1 MFLKVSD
8 EKDVSECDLFDELV
22 ICRNIVDESE
32 TPLQVLRTLKKCNE
46 AFPNLSVAIRIML
59 TIPITSA
66 GAERSFSKLKLI
78 KNYLRSSIL
87 QDHLSGLATLA
98 IEKELAENLSY
109 ENIIEQFATKKSRKI
124 NFK

>member
-1 MFLKVSD
+1 
-8 EKDVSECDLFDELV
+8 
-22 ICRNIVDESE
+22 
-32 TPLQVLRTLKKCNE
+32 
-46 AFPNLSVAIRIML
+46 VAIRIML

-78 KNYLRSSIL
+78 KIYLKSSL
-87 QDHLSGLATLA
+87 SQDRLSGLATLA
-98 IEKELAENLSY
+98 IEKELAENVNY